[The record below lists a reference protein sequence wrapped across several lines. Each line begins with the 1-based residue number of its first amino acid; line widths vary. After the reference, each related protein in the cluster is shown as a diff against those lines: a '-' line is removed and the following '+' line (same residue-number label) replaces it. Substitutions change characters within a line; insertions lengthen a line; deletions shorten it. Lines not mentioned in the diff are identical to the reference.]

1 MTQATPNGIT
11 FADLTTIAQDLG
23 AQAGSGKDTQIK
35 MLMKLVEGG
44 YHSAIDS
51 DRNKHGN
58 DVDDATKLAE
68 TYVKAQTG
76 AAVFDA
82 KAPNQRKLI
91 SCFRTCIKLGQ
102 WPKGGPGE
110 PLATMN
116 NLMTQRQKLRQNPA
130 TAKKLDDAANTLLK
144 YARQQLKQDQLVPD
158 DQLHD
163 MCFRKSPELRT
174 AEEIIESLRK
184 QLRALHDG
192 KAANNT
198 ALDNSKHVKDAIN
211 SLSKRIEEIAQGR
224 RKAAAFT
231 SPTVGAP
238 LA

>member
-1 MTQATPNGIT
+1 MTTNGLS

-23 AQAGSGKDTQIK
+23 AQAGQGKDTQIK

-51 DRNKHGN
+51 DRNKHGQ
-58 DVDDATKLAE
+58 DMDDATKLAE

-76 AAVFDA
+76 ATVFDA

-110 PLATMN
+110 PLGTMN
-116 NLMTQRQKLRQNPA
+116 NLMSQRQKLRQNPA
-130 TAKKLDDAANTLLK
+130 TAKKVDDAANTLLK
-144 YARQQLKQDQLVPD
+144 YARQQLKSDQLIPD
-158 DQLHD
+158 DQLNE
-163 MCFRKSPELRT
+163 MCFRKTPELRT
-174 AEEIIESLRK
+174 AEEIVESLRK
-184 QLRALHDG
+184 QLRQLHEG

-211 SLSKRIEEIAQGR
+211 ALSRRLEEIR
-224 RKAAAFT
+224 NPKKAAAYT
-231 SPTVGAP
+231 TQADDVEVP
-238 LA
+238 LAV